1 LSAAFTD
8 TVLKLDQ
15 NEKGEV
21 PLDTIVVP
29 DLIGPG
35 TASQPFYTVR
45 EPMVFR
51 AKGKTSD
58 VRLMVTTNK
67 AVTSGVV
74 APSTM
79 SKLGASLNDRI
90 EARRLTR
97 FERVRNFGKAE
108 VVLALIALLLV
119 AAAIVTTLVTPSADQ
134 NVGRADL
141 AIQLQPIEQRLA
153 IGISTH
159 NPMAV
164 QQAQNQLRAA
174 LKAEG
179 HASND
184 VSTGAMIATL
194 VLGVVSAMFALG
206 VAVKRAK
213 KTV

>member
-1 LSAAFTD
+1 LSTAFTD
-8 TVLKLDQ
+8 TALKFEQ
-15 NEKGEV
+15 GERGEV

-29 DLIGPG
+29 GLVGPG
-35 TASQPFYTVR
+35 TDNEPFYTVR

-51 AKGKTSD
+51 VKGTTTD
-58 VRLMVTTNK
+58 VHLMVTASK
-67 AVTSGVV
+67 GVTSGVV

-79 SKLGASLNDRI
+79 SELGASLNTPI
-90 EARRLTR
+90 EARRLTK

-119 AAAIVTTLVTPSADQ
+119 AAAVVTTLVTPSADQ

-141 AIQLQPIEQRLA
+141 AIKLQPIEQRLT

-159 NPMAV
+159 NPMTV
-164 QQAQNQLRAA
+164 QQAQDQFRVA
-174 LKAEG
+174 LKAED

-184 VSTGAMIATL
+184 VSTGATFATL
-194 VLGVVSAMFALG
+194 ALGVISAIFALG